1 MGDGDGGEYEVDV
14 LEIGDEDLEDIE
26 GCYVGESVWGESLEG
41 VLRKE
46 LFTRNTSAAMPPP
59 GQLIFDYQ
67 RGVPVVMSLLTRA
80 VTDLG
85 GEEVEG
91 IFRLAALKDDVD
103 WIREEIKGCD
113 YRAIMPASE
122 VADYDGPRV
131 RDPLVAADLL
141 KSWLRNLKS
150 PLIPSS
156 LYDQCVN
163 AGRSGDVSLALSVLP
178 LLSPASR
185 ACVEHICAFL
195 KSLGAQSSVTKMNTG
210 NLALVFA
217 PNIIKSPSDDPR
229 VFAMHAESEKRFV
242 SMLIDAQN

>member
-141 KSWLRNLKS
+141 KSWLRSLKS

-185 ACVEHICAFL
+185 ACVEHLCAFL